1 MQRVTNQQ
9 IRVHGWTPFKP
20 TQQLPTRCGCV
31 PEQATDKQQGHDGNQ
46 APSAAY
52 DDDTAPTGSLSGDA
66 ERRTMTT
73 KEILMEIEKERVKSG
88 KTLQDFEDE
97 HGIAK
102 STYQGWLYR
111 YRTPNLETL
120 IPFLDK
126 IGMELIVRRKV

>member
-1 MQRVTNQQ
+1 
-9 IRVHGWTPFKP
+9 
-20 TQQLPTRCGCV
+20 
-31 PEQATDKQQGHDGNQ
+31 
-46 APSAAY
+46 
-52 DDDTAPTGSLSGDA
+52 
-66 ERRTMTT
+66 MTT

-126 IGMELIVRRKV
+126 IGLELIVRRKADDAERTA